1 MKMKNYYICLLG
13 AALAFSGCKKELDLK
28 PTDSIDPSKAFQ
40 TINDIQL
47 GTNAVYGD
55 YGTFINQ
62 MYVGALLSDE
72 LKVGADNQGQGLFT
86 FKYQDAADGTTGGDV
101 IAPWAGFYTLIDQS
115 NRVLAAVDGVT
126 SASPFEESR
135 RGVLKGQLLAM
146 RAVGHFELLQDYAK
160 KYDPADPLGVP
171 IMLKS
176 DPLGQPARA
185 KVADV
190 ITQIK
195 ADFAAALALLPA
207 TTTAN
212 FTDTVMNPVTIAA
225 YQARLAMYMN
235 DYTNA
240 VNYTTT
246 VINSNVKPITSGA
259 AFTGIWTDANTN
271 ETLFRIRFA
280 TGTTVGAVWTTTG
293 ALVYFQPS
301 NKLISQ
307 YANTDIRLATYV
319 GTGNGSGNGVGAGK
333 LFVNKFFTSSKGS
346 RVLDLKGP
354 RIAEMYLIRA
364 EANAQL
370 NTAAS
375 LAAAAADL
383 NLVRTNRITGYTN
396 QVFADQPTLLAAI
409 LIEKYKE
416 LAFEGIRFQDL
427 KRNGQAVSRLLTDV
441 DSPTWQTLPA
451 NDFHFTLPIPQ
462 TELLANKNM
471 VQNPGY

>member
-13 AALAFSGCKKELDLK
+13 AALAFAGCKKELDLK

-40 TINDIQL
+40 TIADAQL
-47 GTNAVYGD
+47 GANAVYGD
-55 YGTFINQ
+55 YGTYNNQ
-62 MYVGALLSDE
+62 TYVGALLSDE
-72 LKVGADNQGQGLFT
+72 VKVGIDNQGQGLFT
-86 FKYQDAADGTTGGDV
+86 YKYQDAADLTTGADV
-101 IAPWAGFYTLIDQS
+101 IAAWGGFYTLIDQA
-115 NRVLAAVDGVT
+115 NRVLAVIDGVT
-126 SASPFEESR
+126 AASPFEESR
-135 RGVLKGQLLAM
+135 RGVLKGQMLAM
-146 RAVGHFELLQDYAK
+146 RAIGHFELLESYSK

-195 ADFAAALALLPA
+195 ADFAAAIALLPA

-212 FTDTVMNPVTIAA
+212 FTDTVMSPISIAA
-225 YQARLAMYMN
+225 YQARLALYMN

-246 VINSNVKPITSGA
+246 VINSNVKPISSGA
-259 AFTGIWTDANTN
+259 GFQGIWTDANSN
-271 ETLFRIRFA
+271 ETLFRVRFA
-280 TGTTVGAVWTTTG
+280 TGTAIGAIWTVVSQS
-293 ALVYFQPS
+293 LVYFQPS

-307 YANTDIRLATYV
+307 YTAADIRQGAYIGVGNTTNGV
-319 GTGNGSGNGVGAGK
+319 GTGKN
-333 LFVNKFFTSSKGS
+333 FVNKFFTSSKGA
-346 RVLDLKGP
+346 RIVDLKGP

-383 NLVRTNRITGYTN
+383 NLVRSNRITGYTN
-396 QVFADQPTLLAAI
+396 QAFADQPTLLAAI
-409 LIEKYKE
+409 LVEKYKE
-416 LAFEGIRFQDL
+416 LCFEGIRFQDL
-427 KRNGQAVSRLLTDV
+427 KRNGLPVSRLATDV
-441 DSPTWQTLPA
+441 DSPQWQTLPA

-462 TELLANKNM
+462 QELLANKNM
-471 VQNPGY
+471 VQNAGY